1 VAAIKSVIYISKSTR
16 PITKDLLESIL
27 DSSRR
32 NNASAGITGFLVC
45 RHGHFLQLLEGPATQ
60 VDLLLVKIKTDPRH
74 RQIQILGECRSSE
87 RLTPEWKMSLVSP
100 ESNPDT
106 TEQILSL
113 FNLGNA
119 GETYQS
125 PEALRALLRVF
136 ARGAHPL
143 DPAQGTD

>member
-1 VAAIKSVIYISKSTR
+1 MEAIKSVIYISKSAR

-27 DSSRR
+27 NSSRR

-60 VDLLLVKIKTDPRH
+60 VDSLLGKIKTDPRH
-74 RQIQILGECRSSE
+74 RHIQILGECRSTE
-87 RLTPEWKMSLVSP
+87 RLTPEWRMGLISP

-113 FNLGNA
+113 FKLGNA

-125 PEALRALLRVF
+125 PEALRALLRLF
-136 ARGAHPL
+136 SKGAHPL
-143 DPAQGTD
+143 DPAQVTD